1 MKRKIRITTPQLFA
15 CGFALIILL
24 GAAALALPFAS
35 RDGHSIPFLNAL
47 FTACSATCVT
57 GLSVYDVWTQFSGF
71 GQAVLLLL
79 IQLGGLGFMSFAALI
94 ALAAGRRIGL
104 KERMEL
110 SDAIASGQLGGVVR
124 MVRLALTGTFVLE
137 GAGAVLLA
145 IRFVPLFGF
154 WEGLWYSVFHAVSAF
169 CNAGFD
175 LMGQLTPG
183 QSLAYF
189 VGDPLVNCT
198 VMALILAGGLGFLV
212 WNDIYENGLHVRR
225 YLLHSKL
232 VLSFSIVLI
241 VVPAVLFFI
250 TERSA
255 AFAGLSAGDRVL
267 AALFSAV
274 TPRTAGFSTVDTA
287 SLSGAGTVLTQTLM
301 AIGAGSGSTGGG
313 IKVST
318 FAVMALAVLSHMRGH
333 KDVQIWGERV
343 DAPLVRSAFC
353 NTLLFL
359 GMALAGT
366 FLVLAFQPLPLTD
379 AAFECLSAI
388 GTVGMSTGVTASLE
402 TGPKLV
408 LILLMYAGRIGSIT
422 VFLAFIR
429 PRRSGKTRCPVGK
442 VVIG

>member
-1 MKRKIRITTPQLFA
+1 MKRPNRHFTSSQIIIL
-15 CGFALIILL
+15 GFAAAILL
-24 GAAALALPFAS
+24 GSLLLMLPVS
-35 RDGHSIPFLNAL
+35 TRDGQGASFWDAL
-47 FTACSATCVT
+47 FTSTSAVCVT
-57 GLSVYDVWTQFSGF
+57 GLVVRDTATYWSLF
-71 GQAVLLLL
+71 GQAVILTL
-79 IQLGGLGFMSFAALI
+79 IQIGGMGVVT
-94 ALAAGRRIGL
+94 LAVAITIISGRRIGL
-104 KERMEL
+104 KQRSTMQE
-110 SDAIASGQLGGVVR
+110 AISAPKVGGI
-124 MVRLALTGTFVLE
+124 VRLTGFIIRMTVLFE
-137 GAGAVLLA
+137 LAGAAVMA
-145 IRFVPLFGF
+145 PVFIGEFGPAK
-154 WEGLWYSVFHAVSAF
+154 GLWYSVFHAISAF

-175 LMGQLTPG
+175 LMGVRSPFSSLTSFAANPVINI
-183 QSLAYF
+183 A
-189 VGDPLVNCT
+189 
-198 VMALILAGGLGFLV
+198 VMLLIIIGGIGFTA
-212 WNDIYENGLHVRR
+212 WDDIRANGLHVHR
-225 YLLHSKL
+225 YRMQSKVVLTSTLLLIALPALYFAFFEFGGLPAGERLL
-232 VLSFSIVLI
+232 VS
-241 VVPAVLFFI
+241 LFQ
-250 TERSA
+250 
-255 AFAGLSAGDRVL
+255 
-267 AALFSAV
+267 AV

-408 LILLMYAGRIGSIT
+408 LILLMYAGRVGSIT